1 MPLNSGDQLAHY
13 RLVGPIGEGGM
24 GVVWKAHD
32 SRLERTVALKLLRE
46 SVAADPALLARF
58 ETEAR
63 ALATFS
69 HPNIVTIYSIE
80 ESEGVRFLTMEFV
93 EGTPLS
99 RHVPEGGLPL
109 GDFFALAVPLVDA
122 LRTAHGHGV
131 MHRDLKPG
139 NVLVTAAGEPKI
151 LDFGIA
157 KLLRDVRAA
166 DRRTL
171 SDTSG
176 IVGTPGFMSPEQA
189 LGRRLDPRSDLFSL
203 GAVLYFMIAGREPF
217 AGDTV
222 AEVMASL
229 LRDPPTPLAAARS
242 DAPESLVT
250 TIERCLA
257 KEPAERYQTADQVLV
272 ALSQVRDAAV
282 GAERTVR
289 SIAVLPFDDL
299 SPERDQDY
307 FCEGIAEEITI
318 ALTRIKELKVAS
330 RSSAFLARA
339 TIRDRGRV
347 GEHLGVET
355 LLEGSVRKAGSR
367 LRISVELTDLASGY
381 HLWTERYDREMQD
394 IFAIQDEIA
403 SSVADAL
410 RGQLTHREKRAMH
423 HSPTPQVQA
432 YDLYLRGRKFYYQYS
447 RRGMEFALQMYRR
460 ALEVDPEYARAHAGV
475 AACHAFL
482 YFYSGRR
489 PEDRDL
495 ADAASTRA
503 VELAPESAEAHAA
516 RGVAL
521 TLRDEFPAAEKEF
534 TEAIRLNP
542 DLFDAHYFYAR
553 GCFAQGRLDDAV
565 RLWEKASELRPD
577 DYQSPLLVAQ
587 AYEHLHRAQDAERS
601 RRRGIAIAEQQL
613 ALHPDDV
620 RALYMGANGLVAL
633 GNREKG
639 LDWASRAVALDPDDA
654 MLQYN
659 IGCIYSR
666 AGMSERALDCLERA
680 VAGGL
685 QQKEWFQQDT
695 DLDPLRAH
703 PRFIA
708 LMSSLAAAPV

>member
-1 MPLNSGDQLAHY
+1 MALKAGDQLAHY
-13 RLVGPIGEGGM
+13 RLIAPLGEGGM

-32 SRLERTVALKLLRE
+32 TKLERIVALKLLRE
-46 SVAADPALLARF
+46 SVAADPDLLARF

-80 ESEGVRFLTMEFV
+80 ESEHIRFLTMEFV
-93 EGTPLS
+93 DGTPLS
-99 RHVPEGGLPL
+99 KHVPEGGLPL
-109 GDFFALAVPLVDA
+109 GEFFALAVPLADA
-122 LRTAHGHGV
+122 LRTAHDHGV

-139 NVLVTAAGEPKI
+139 NVLVTPGGEPKI

-157 KLLRDVRAA
+157 KLIRDVRAP

-171 SDTSG
+171 IDTAG

-222 AEVMASL
+222 AEVIAAL
-229 LRDPPTPLAAARS
+229 LRDPPVPLSTSRA
-242 DAPESLVT
+242 DAPDALVAS
-250 TIERCLA
+250 IERCLA
-257 KEPAERYQTADQVLV
+257 KEPAGRYQSAGQVLA
-272 ALSQVRDAAV
+272 ALANARETAV
-282 GAERTVR
+282 SPDRAVR

-307 FCEGIAEEITI
+307 FCEGIAEEIII
-318 ALTRIKELKVAS
+318 ALTRITGLKVAS
-330 RSSAFLARA
+330 RSAAFLARA
-339 TIRDRGRV
+339 TIGDRTRI

-355 LLEGSVRKAGSR
+355 LLEGTVRKAGPR

-381 HLWTERYDREMQD
+381 HLWTERYDREVQD

-403 SSVADAL
+403 ASVAEAL
-410 RGQLTHREKRAMH
+410 RGQLTHHEKRSLH
-423 HSPTPQVQA
+423 HAPTPQVQA
-432 YDLYLRGRKFYYQYS
+432 YDFYLRGRKFYYQYS
-447 RRGMEFALQMYRR
+447 RRAVEFALQMYRR
-460 ALEVDPEYARAHAGV
+460 ALEADPEYARAHAGV

-482 YFYSGRR
+482 FFYSGRH
-489 PEDRDL
+489 PEDREL
-495 ADAASTRA
+495 ADQASVRA
-503 VELAPESAEAHAA
+503 VQLAPESAEAHAA

-521 TLRDEFPAAEKEF
+521 TLRDELAAAEKEF

-542 DLFDAHYFYAR
+542 DLFDAYYFYAR
-553 GCFAQGRLDDAV
+553 GCFAQGRLEDAV
-565 RLWEKASELRPD
+565 RLWERASELRPE

-587 AYEHLHRAQDAERS
+587 AYEHLQRAQDAERS
-601 RRRGIAIAEQQL
+601 RRRGVAIAEQQL

-633 GNREKG
+633 GSREKG
-639 LDWASRAVALDPDDA
+639 LEWARQAAALDPDDA

-666 AGMSERALDCLERA
+666 AGMIDAALDCLERA
-680 VAGGL
+680 VASGL

-703 PRFIA
+703 PRFVTLISRLAVAA
-708 LMSSLAAAPV
+708 L